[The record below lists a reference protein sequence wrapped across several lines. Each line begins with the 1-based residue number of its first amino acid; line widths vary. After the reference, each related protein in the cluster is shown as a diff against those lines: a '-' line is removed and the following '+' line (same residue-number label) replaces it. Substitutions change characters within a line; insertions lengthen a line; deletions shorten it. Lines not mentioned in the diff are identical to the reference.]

1 MGVVMMEQLLWTEKY
16 RPKKIEDCILPERLK
31 TPFQE
36 YVNQGKIP
44 NLLLSGG
51 AGVGKTTVAKA
62 MCEEIG
68 CDVMVINGSDESGI
82 DTFRVKIKNFASSMS
97 LAGGRKVII
106 IDEADYLNP
115 NSTQPALRNAIEEF
129 AGNCSFIF
137 TCNFK
142 NRIIDPLHSR
152 CAVIDFQ
159 LKNNE
164 KSQMA
169 AQFFKRIQ
177 QVLQSENVEYD
188 DKVIAEL
195 VKKHFPDFRRV
206 INELQRY
213 SQFGKI
219 DSGILAQIVD
229 VSINDIIKF
238 IKEKDFG
245 AIRKWVAS
253 NDVDATTFFRKLY
266 DNLYEVL
273 KPQSIPQAVL
283 ILADYQYKQAFVAD
297 QEINTVA
304 CLTELMV
311 GCEFK

>member
-1 MGVVMMEQLLWTEKY
+1 MEHLLWTEKY
-16 RPKKIEDCILPERLK
+16 RPKKIDDCILPERLK
-31 TPFQE
+31 KPFQE
-36 YVNQGKIP
+36 YVNQSNIP

-68 CDVMVINGSDESGI
+68 CDVMVINGSDEGRLI
-82 DTFRVKIKNFASSMS
+82 DTFRTKIKNFASSMS
-97 LAGGRKVII
+97 LAGGRKIVI
-106 IDEADYLNP
+106 IDEADYCNAE
-115 NSTQPALRNAIEEF
+115 SVQPALRNFIEEF

-137 TCNFK
+137 TCNYK
-142 NRIIDPLHSR
+142 NKLIDPLHSR
-152 CAVIDFQ
+152 CAVIDFA
-159 LKNNE
+159 LKNGE
-164 KSQMA
+164 KAQMA
-169 AQFFKRIQ
+169 SAFMKRVQ
-177 QVLQSENVEYD
+177 SVLQSENVEYD
-188 DKVIAEL
+188 DKVVAEL
-195 VKKHFPDFRRV
+195 IKKHFPDFRRV

-213 SQFGKI
+213 SQLGKI
-219 DSGILAQIVD
+219 DIGILSQISD
-229 VSINDIIKF
+229 VTINDIIKY

-253 NDVDATTFFRKLY
+253 NDIDATAFYRKLY

-283 ILADYQYKQAFVAD
+283 ILADYQYKGAFVAD

>member
-1 MGVVMMEQLLWTEKY
+1 MEHLLWTEAY
-16 RPKKIEDCILPERLK
+16 RPKTIADCILPERLK
-31 TPFQE
+31 KPFQE
-36 YVNQGKIP
+36 YVNQKNIP
-44 NLLLSGG
+44 NLLLAGG

-68 CDVMVINGSDESGI
+68 CDYIIINGSDESGI
-82 DTFRVKIKNFASSMS
+82 DTFRNKIKTYASSMS
-97 LAGGRKVII
+97 LSGGRKVII

-142 NRIIDPLHSR
+142 NKIIDPLHSR
-152 CAVIDFQ
+152 CAVIDFG
-159 LKNNE
+159 LKNEE
-164 KSQMA
+164 KTEMA
-169 AQFFKRIQ
+169 GQFFKRVTGI
-177 QVLQSENVEYD
+177 LQSEKVEFEP
-188 DKVIAEL
+188 KVIAEL

-206 INELQRY
+206 INELQRF
-213 SQFGKI
+213 SKFGKI
-219 DSGILAQIVD
+219 DTNVLSQIGD
-229 VSINDIIKF
+229 VSITEIVKHL
-238 IKEKDFG
+238 KEKDFG
-245 AIRKWVAS
+245 AIRKWVATT
-253 NDVDATTFFRKLY
+253 DVDATALYRKLY

-273 KPQSIPQAVL
+273 KPQSIPQAVV

-311 GCEFK
+311 SVEFK

>member
-1 MGVVMMEQLLWTEKY
+1 MEHLLWTEKY
-16 RPKKIEDCILPERLK
+16 RPKKIADCILPERLK

-36 YVNQGKIP
+36 YVTQNNIP

-68 CDVMVINGSDESGI
+68 CDYLVINGSDESGI

-152 CAVIDFQ
+152 CAVIDFA

-164 KSQMA
+164 KAQMA
-169 AQFFKRIQ
+169 TQFFKRIQ
-177 QVLQSENVEYD
+177 SVLRSEKIDYE
-188 DKVIAEL
+188 DKVVVEL

-219 DSGILAQIVD
+219 DSGILAHIVE
-229 VSINDIIKF
+229 VSIGDIIKY

-253 NDVDATTFFRKLY
+253 NDIDATTFFRKIY
-266 DNLYEVL
+266 DNLYDVL
-273 KPQSIPQAVL
+273 KPQSIPQAVI

-297 QEINTVA
+297 SEINTVA
-304 CLTELMV
+304 CLTEIMV
-311 GCEFK
+311 ACEFK

>member
-1 MGVVMMEQLLWTEKY
+1 MEQLLWTEKY

-159 LKNNE
+159 LKSNE

-219 DSGILAQIVD
+219 DTGILAQIVD

-238 IKEKDFG
+238 IREKDFG

-253 NDVDATTFFRKLY
+253 NDVDSTTFFRKLY

-304 CLTELMV
+304 CLVELMV
-311 GCEFK
+311 NCEFK